1 MKSSNDF
8 NSMETHLF
16 EEWSKLIV
24 EDDVFEGEDDENKWM
39 VDETNVTE
47 VIEALNYNHDDWL
60 LEDDVLAMI
69 PEDQS

>member
-1 MKSSNDF
+1 
-8 NSMETHLF
+8 METHLF